1 MIGPAR
7 GGMSDRIEALLQ
19 DAIGLD
25 AASIGPSVVD
35 SAIRQRCE
43 ARGCAGEAAYWPLL
57 VASAVER
64 QALVEAVVVPE
75 TWFYR
80 YPESFALLQ
89 RLARQRRDD
98 RPGSP
103 PLRLLSLPC
112 STGEEPYSMA
122 IALLEAGLPPEAFR
136 IEAIDVST
144 QALAAAGI
152 GVYGSNAFRD
162 DLPQVLLQ
170 RHFARDGQRWRIAG
184 HVRDRVRF
192 RRGSLLD
199 PTLMGGEPPCDFL
212 FCRNLLIYFDR
223 PTQQRAVRMLRRLL
237 HRDGVLFA
245 GPAEAAALSLYGM
258 AAMGVPRCFAFRH
271 PAPTANPPPAAARRA
286 VPPAAP
292 RPAFAPPPFAGD
304 AGSPAAAGPPPAAG
318 GPEAPG
324 GTAADLAAIA
334 SLADAGRTGEALS
347 LCSASLARR
356 GPDADLYYWLGLLH
370 DAQDGADMA
379 LSCYRKALYLQP
391 DHPEAGAQMTAHR
404 ARRNPGR
411 QG

>member
-1 MIGPAR
+1 
-7 GGMSDRIEALLQ
+7 MSDRIEALLQ

-25 AASIGPSVVD
+25 AASIGPSVID

-57 VASAVER
+57 AASAVER

-80 YPESFALLQ
+80 YPDSFALLQ
-89 RLARQRRDD
+89 RLARERRDD
-98 RPGSP
+98 HPGSA

-122 IALLEAGLPPEAFR
+122 IALLEAGLLADAFR

-144 QALAAAGI
+144 QALAAAGTGI
-152 GVYGSNAFRD
+152 YGSNAFRD
-162 DLPQVLLQ
+162 DLPQAVLR
-170 RHFARDGQRWRIAG
+170 RHFIRDGKAWRIAG

-199 PTLMGGEPPCDFL
+199 PTLMGGELPCDFL

-223 PTQQRAVRMLRRLL
+223 PTQQRAVRMLRRML

-245 GPAEAAALSLYGM
+245 GPAEAASLSLCGM
-258 AAMGVPRCFAFRH
+258 AAVGVPNSFAFRH
-271 PAPTANPPPAAARRA
+271 PAPAATPPPPAARRT
-286 VPPAAP
+286 VPAAP
-292 RPAFAPPPFAGD
+292 ASRPVSAPPPFAGNAAS
-304 AGSPAAAGPPPAAG
+304 AGPAAPPSAA
-318 GPEAPG
+318 EDRDAE
-324 GTAADLAAIA
+324 LAAIA

-370 DAQDGADMA
+370 DAQDDADTA
-379 LSCYRKALYLQP
+379 RSYYRKALYLQP

-404 ARRNPGR
+404 GRRDRGR